1 MDMLGVLLA
10 GFAAV
15 ALLLHLA
22 TVVLSLPQVR
32 RRAAPVATTPP
43 QPVTLLRPVCGLDRF
58 DAETLASSF
67 LQDHPDHE
75 VIFCAARADDPA
87 VALIRSLIA
96 AHPQVRATLLIGE
109 DRITGNPKLNNLAKG
124 WAAAKARWIVMA
136 DSNLLLPPNYLTTL
150 AGCWAEGTTG
160 LVSCPA
166 VGIRPEGLWGALECA
181 FLNSNQARLQL
192 AADSL
197 GFGFAQGKTL
207 FWRRD
212 LLDQA
217 GGLATLGR
225 NLAEDVAATKTV
237 REMGLRVTLPPL
249 PFAQP
254 IGRRTLAQIW
264 GRQLRWSKV
273 RRDGFA
279 GLFLMEP
286 LNGALLPALAF
297 GGALAALGQSP
308 LLTAPFL
315 LAWYG
320 AEVLLARSHGWPM
333 QPRDILAMGLRDLLI
348 PALWMGTF
356 LDRGFEWRG
365 TTMAPA
371 PQPTTAE

>member
-1 MDMLGVLLA
+1 MGMLGALLA

-22 TVVLSLPQVR
+22 TVILSLPQVR
-32 RRAAPVATTPP
+32 RRAAPAATPL

-124 WAAAKARWIVMA
+124 WTAAKARWIVMA
-136 DSNLLLPPNYLTTL
+136 DSNLLLPPDYLTTL

-254 IGRRTLAQIW
+254 IGRRTLAQVW

-286 LNGALLPALAF
+286 LNGALLPALAC

-365 TTMAPA
+365 TAMAPA